1 MSTQLASN
9 GGLSADYKW
18 PEEGLTHIPDW
29 VYTSDDIYAREV
41 ERIFRGATWNFVG
54 FESEIPNSG
63 DFRRSHVGP
72 VPVIVSR
79 AEDGS
84 IHVMENRCRHRGAEF
99 CRELRGNNPEFM
111 CPYHQWTY
119 NLKGEL
125 IGVPFRRGVKKQGGM
140 PKDFKLEE
148 HGLLKLNV
156 TTRGGVIFA
165 SFDHAMEPLEDYLGA
180 EILKDFDAT
189 FDGRKIKIMGYWRN
203 SIRGNWKLYHEN
215 LKDPYH
221 ATLLHTY
228 LVTFNLM
235 VAGQRSTMIADPTGR
250 HGTMASA
257 KGDLDHK
264 VKEDSKGEMKKYE
277 EGYSLNDDRV
287 VRFRPEFDSEWTV
300 TMQTI
305 WPNMIVQRELNTL
318 GIRQIVPKGPNEFD
332 MYWVM
337 FGYECDDA
345 EMIDLRLC
353 QANLM
358 GPAGYLG
365 AEDNEAIAFVQDG
378 FKNSVT
384 KTGVVALEPE
394 REGSTD
400 SLISEAAI
408 RAMYRH
414 YSQVMGLA

>member
-1 MSTQLASN
+1 MA
-9 GGLSADYKW
+9 ADGSRGALGDKYIW

-29 VYTSDDIYAREV
+29 VYTSDEIYEAEV
-41 ERIFRGATWNFVG
+41 ERIFKGATWNFVG
-54 FESEIPNSG
+54 FEAEIPNSG
-63 DFRRSHVGP
+63 DFRRSYVGP

-84 IHVMENRCRHRGAEF
+84 VHVMENRCRHRGAEF
-99 CRELRGNNPEFM
+99 CRELRGNTPEFM

-119 NLKGEL
+119 DLKGKL
-125 IGVPFRRGVKKQGGM
+125 IGVPFRRGIKGAGGM
-140 PKDFKLEE
+140 PKDFDMAA
-148 HGLLKLNV
+148 HGLVALNV

-165 SFDHAMEPLEDYLGA
+165 SFSDTVEPIEDYLGP
-180 EILKDFDAT
+180 EILGDFDTT
-189 FDGRKIKIMGYWRN
+189 FDGRGIRVMGYWRN
-203 SIRGNWKLYHEN
+203 SVRGNWKLYHEN

-228 LVTFNLM
+228 LVTFGLM
-235 VAGQRSTMIADPTGR
+235 VAGQRSAMIADASGR

-257 KGDLDHK
+257 KGD
-264 VKEDSKGEMKKYE
+264 EDAEAKAESIGEMKKFE
-277 EGYSLNDDRV
+277 EGYKLLDDRV
-287 VRFRPEFDSEWTV
+287 VRYRPEFDSEWTV

-305 WPNMIVQRELNTL
+305 WPNLIVQRELNTL
-318 GIRQIVPKGPNEFD
+318 GIRQIVPRGPNMFD

-337 FGYECDDA
+337 FGYTDDDA
-345 EMIDLRLC
+345 EMNDLRLC

-378 FKNSVT
+378 FRRGHT
-384 KTGVVALEPE
+384 KTGVVAMDPDE
-394 REGSTD
+394 EGTSS
-400 SLISEAAI
+400 SLISESAI

-414 YSQVMGLA
+414 YREVMELQ